1 MKKSGNIFVLSL
13 LIISLFSIKIAAQQ
27 TDENT
32 LIINR
37 YFHNISAEQAQ
48 LNNGNLTEQELR
60 NLNAVNNAE
69 LNILQ
74 SGNYNLINVK
84 TNSNNQNVGQ
94 VGDYNS
100 YEFISYYGRDDLNFE
115 VQQIGSDNFIQVLGE
130 NSLINNMKI
139 IQKSNS
145 KTITITNY

>member
-1 MKKSGNIFVLSL
+1 MKKIDTIFVLCLL
-13 LIISLFSIKIAAQQ
+13 LISVFSFKITAQQ

-37 YFHNISAEQAQ
+37 YFQNITAEQAQ
-48 LNNGNLTEQELR
+48 LNNVNFTDQEIK
-60 NLNAVNNAE
+60 NYNAVNNAE

-74 SGNYNLINVK
+74 SGNYNFVNIQ
-84 TNSNNQNVGQ
+84 TTANSQNIGQ

-115 VQQIGSDNFIQVLGE
+115 VQQVGRGNFIQVLGE

-139 IQKSNS
+139 IQKSDY

>member
-1 MKKSGNIFVLSL
+1 
-13 LIISLFSIKIAAQQ
+13 
-27 TDENT
+27 
-32 LIINR
+32 
-37 YFHNISAEQAQ
+37 
-48 LNNGNLTEQELR
+48 LNNGNLTEEELR
-60 NLNAVNNAE
+60 NFNAVNNAE

-94 VGDYNS
+94 VGNYNS

-115 VQQIGSDNFIQVLGE
+115 VQQIGSGNFIQVLGE